1 MFSALIFILKH
12 GTVTG
17 IIPGYDSKI
26 SNHRRPKISSCQYC
40 RYGKA
45 LKRVY
50 LYAVIYDSIRTQK
63 TTIDS
68 KKCFSKEGPGVFDL
82 FDREKSETTY

>member
-1 MFSALIFILKH
+1 MTARKVLEDAGGPMSMSEI
-12 GTVTG
+12 
-17 IIPGYDSKI
+17 YDED
-26 SNHRRPKISSCQYC
+26 
-40 RYGKA
+40 

-68 KKCFSKEGPGVFDL
+68 KKCFSKVGPGVFDL